1 MAAASCRTRG
11 LFTPVPHHRHQ
22 HHDGGE
28 IDLAAEKAQRRWRC
42 PAAAAVHRVADAET
56 LVMLRADRAST
67 AARLAPIAGGMY
79 YAAAQRAASITR
91 RIGKIPMKG
100 KQEVVESGIG
110 QQGLVQNSHPL
121 CKIVDDDGESRTQ

>member
-1 MAAASCRTRG
+1 
-11 LFTPVPHHRHQ
+11 
-22 HHDGGE
+22 
-28 IDLAAEKAQRRWRC
+28 
-42 PAAAAVHRVADAET
+42 
-56 LVMLRADRAST
+56 
-67 AARLAPIAGGMY
+67 MY